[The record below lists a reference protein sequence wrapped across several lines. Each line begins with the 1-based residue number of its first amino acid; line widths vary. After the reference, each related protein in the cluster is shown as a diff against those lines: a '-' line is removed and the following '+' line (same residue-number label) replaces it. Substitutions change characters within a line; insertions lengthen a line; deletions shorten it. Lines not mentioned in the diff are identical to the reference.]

1 MLENKT
7 AVIKNLEYLTKKI
20 LYLRLEMKD
29 PIELEFKSGQYINIA
44 VAPNIRRSYS
54 IGSPSYEK
62 GHIEL
67 YIDVSPDGPGSKYFK
82 SLKLN
87 DEVEFLGPIGTFTLP
102 TELSKDLYFIATG
115 TGIAP
120 FRSMC
125 MDLLKVNFQGKI
137 HLIFGLRYIEDI
149 FLLDNFTELK
159 KEHDN
164 FNFEIILSKPENESW
179 RGRVGHVQDCLDFTK
194 IDLNNSKFFICGGQ
208 KMIFDVAN
216 LLKANSV
223 LPENIYFEKF
233 Y

>member
-7 AVIKNLEYLTKKI
+7 AVIKNLKYLTKKI
-20 LYLRLEMKD
+20 LYLNLEMKN
-29 PIELEFKSGQYINIA
+29 PLELEFKSGQYINIA

-54 IGSPSYEK
+54 IGSPCYEK

-67 YIDVSPDGPGSKYFK
+67 YIDISPDGPGSKFFK
-82 SLKLN
+82 SLKLD
-87 DEVEFLGPIGTFTLP
+87 DEVEFLGPLGAFTLP
-102 TELSKDLYFIATG
+102 SELASNLYFIATG

-120 FRSMC
+120 LRAMY
-125 MDLLKVNFQGKI
+125 MDLLKTNYKGNI
-137 HLIFGLRYIEDI
+137 NLIFGLRFIEDI
-149 FLLDNFTELK
+149 FVLDNFTELK

-179 RGRVGHVQDCLDFTK
+179 RGRVGHVQDYLNFTK
-194 IDLNNSKFFICGGQ
+194 IDLNNSQFFICGGQ